1 MRIMKKLLSLIL
13 TALLLLSGC
22 GKGNESDPTEEST
35 ASAVETVAQTES
47 ATEEA
52 SVEAFNIFTEE
63 RAYAV
68 MIDNDGNSSRPH
80 AGLENAYLIYEMY
93 VEGSA
98 TRLMAL
104 FKGVTVQKIGPVRS
118 SRHYFLDYVMDNDA
132 LYSHAG
138 YSPLALEQIST
149 YSIASLNGLSY
160 EPKYYWRE
168 RKYKGDYHSLYT
180 STNNLSTLAD
190 TLGYRKTSGELPFNF
205 STDAPV
211 YEGESAVDIT
221 IPYADFY
228 YVSYKYNE
236 DTGLYDRY
244 INSQYHPT
252 QSGAKLS
259 AGQIIVQFAK
269 SYPLG
274 DGSARIQLDTTGSG
288 KGIYIKNG
296 VQTPLT
302 WKKSSRTSKLKFYT
316 SNGKELVLDPTAQTY
331 VQVMPESLNLKIK

>member
-1 MRIMKKLLSLIL
+1 MKKLLTLLLIS
-13 TALLLLSGC
+13 AMLLSGC
-22 GKGNESDPTEEST
+22 GKGGTDPTETTEPTEIPTEPVQSST
-35 ASAVETVAQTES
+35 TPCEEET
-47 ATEEA
+47 
-52 SVEAFNIFTEE
+52 FNIFTDE

-80 AGLENAYLIYEMY
+80 AGLEDAYLIYEMY

-104 FKGVTVQKIGPVRS
+104 FKGVETQKIGPVRS
-118 SRHYFLDYVMDNDA
+118 SRHYFLDYVFDNDA

-138 YSPLALEQIST
+138 YSPLALEQIS
-149 YSIASLNGLSY
+149 SMGVASLNGLVY
-160 EPKYYWRE
+160 EPTYYWRE

-180 STNNLSTLAD
+180 SISNLSKLAD
-190 TLGYRKTSGELPFNF
+190 NLGYRKTSEQLPFMF
-205 STDAPV
+205 SSNAPK

-236 DTGLYDRY
+236 ETQLYDRY
-244 INSQYHPT
+244 INSEYHPT

-259 AGQIIVQFAK
+259 AGQIIIQFAK
-269 SYPLG
+269 SYSLG
-274 DGSARIQLDTTGSG
+274 DGTARIQLETTGSG
-288 KGIYIKNG
+288 KGIFISNG

-302 WKKSSRTSKLKFYT
+302 WKKSARTSLLKFYT
-316 SNGKELVLDPTAQTY
+316 PDGKELVLDPSMQTY
-331 VQVMPESLNLKIK
+331 VQVMPETLNLKIK

>member
-1 MRIMKKLLSLIL
+1 MKKLISTVLIS
-13 TALLLLSGC
+13 ALLLSAC
-22 GKGNESDPTEEST
+22 GQESVSDPTEET
-35 ASAVETVAQTES
+35 FVPLPTES
-47 ATEEA
+47 VSEAPPVEE
-52 SVEAFNIFTEE
+52 ETYNIFTDE

-80 AGLENAYLIYEMY
+80 AGLEDAYLIYEMY
-93 VEGSA
+93 VEGRA

-118 SRHYFLDYVMDNDA
+118 SRHYFLDYVFDNDA

-138 YSPLALEQIST
+138 FSPLALEQIS
-149 YSIASLNGLSY
+149 SMGVSNLNGLVY
-160 EPKYYWRE
+160 EPTNYWRE

-180 STNNLSTLAD
+180 STNNLSKLSD
-190 TLGYRKTSGELPFNF
+190 NLGYRKTSEELPFKF

-228 YVSYKYNE
+228 YVKYKYNE
-236 DTGLYDRY
+236 DTKLYDRF
-244 INSQYHPT
+244 INSEYHPT

-259 AGQIIVQFAK
+259 AGQIIIQFAK

-274 DGSARIQLDTTGSG
+274 DGSDRIQLDTTGSG
-288 KGIYIKNG
+288 KGIYIKDG
-296 VQTPLT
+296 MQVPLT
-302 WKKSSRTSKLKFYT
+302 WKKSSRTGKLKFYT
-316 SNGKELVLDPTAQTY
+316 KDGKELVLDPTGQTY
-331 VQVMPESLNLKIK
+331 VQVMPQTLNLKIN

>member
-1 MRIMKKLLSLIL
+1 MKKLLV
-13 TALLLLSGC
+13 LLLICALCLSGC
-22 GKGNESDPTEEST
+22 GKDTATDPTEEPTIPAIIQSEQ
-35 ASAVETVAQTES
+35 ETETPPAPD
-47 ATEEA
+47 
-52 SVEAFNIFTEE
+52 AFNIFTNE

-80 AGLENAYLIYEMY
+80 AGLEDAYLIYEMY
-93 VEGSA
+93 VEGKA

-104 FKGVTVQKIGPVRS
+104 FKGVNVPKIGPVRS
-118 SRHYFLDYVMDNDA
+118 SRHYFLDYVFDNDA

-138 YSPLALEQIST
+138 YSPLAYEQIPAMGVS
-149 YSIASLNGLSY
+149 SLNGLSY

-180 STNNLSTLAD
+180 STNNLSALSDA
-190 TLGYRKTSGELPFNF
+190 LGYRKTSEELPFKF
-205 STDAPV
+205 SSDAPL

-236 DTGLYDRY
+236 ETKLYDRF

-274 DGSARIQLDTTGSG
+274 DGSPRIQLDTVGSG
-288 KGIYIKNG
+288 KGLYIKNG
-296 VQTPLT
+296 MQIPLT
-302 WKKSSRTSKLKFYT
+302 WKKSSRTGKLKFYT
-316 SNGKELVLDPTAQTY
+316 KDSKELILDPTAQTY
-331 VQVMPESLNLKIK
+331 VQVMPEALGMKIK